1 METIFYYIKDNLLA
15 IFAIL
20 ISLLAYLHSRR
31 SDKSGIKREIALK
44 KAELDAINSIH
55 HYADSTTMN
64 NNMVRRSILEQ
75 EIKELEKML

>member
-1 METIFYYIKDNLLA
+1 METILYYIKDNLLA
-15 IFAIL
+15 IFAIW

-31 SDKSGIKREIALK
+31 SDKSDIKREIALK
-44 KAELDAINSIH
+44 KAELKTISSIH